1 MAKQTKSNQIDW
13 VNLLEILQFLISAVT
28 EVVKRW
34 NEKEVD
40 DSKEKNDDSEKVSSE
55 SNEK

>member
-1 MAKQTKSNQIDW
+1 MAKQNKNNQIDW

-28 EVVKRW
+28 EVIKKW

-40 DSKEKNDDSEKVSSE
+40 DSKEKNDDTEKVSSE
-55 SNEK
+55 SSEK

>member
-1 MAKQTKSNQIDW
+1 MAKQTKNNQIDW

-28 EVVKRW
+28 EVIKKW

-40 DSKEKNDDSEKVSSE
+40 DSKEKNDDTEKVSSE

>member
-1 MAKQTKSNQIDW
+1 MAKQSKSNQIDW

-28 EVVKRW
+28 EVIKKW